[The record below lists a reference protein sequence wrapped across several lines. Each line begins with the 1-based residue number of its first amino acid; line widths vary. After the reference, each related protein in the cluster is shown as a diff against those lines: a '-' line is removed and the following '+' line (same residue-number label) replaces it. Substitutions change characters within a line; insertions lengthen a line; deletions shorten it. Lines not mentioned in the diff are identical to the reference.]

1 MIPVTTL
8 HFHLRSAQ
16 PLDFGR
22 NPGSSVRGALY
33 EALRSM
39 YDTGLHVRDHLADER
54 NPVSW
59 LLSLEDAA
67 TSGGKDAPRPIAI
80 RPLQNGF
87 GLSFY
92 GRALDYIPLVL
103 SAVDGMSQVG
113 VGPKRTRFEIDRVDA
128 IDPLT
133 TQATTILNEA
143 GEQVAPL
150 PQPPTEAAYRRFAAM
165 LDPTRLEVTFL
176 TPTRIVDRGSLCHT
190 PTFRPWFQRLLER
203 TRLIS
208 ELYMPEPIWVPFRDL
223 LTCAKDVAIVQDD
236 TTWVEAWSGS
246 RRQNAY
252 QPTSGF
258 TGRVAYQSIHTELLP
273 WVLLGQALQV
283 GKHTIKGGGWY
294 TVRYQWQTI

>member
-8 HFHLRSAQ
+8 HFHLKSDQ

-22 NPGSSVRGALY
+22 NPGSSIRGALY
-33 EALRSM
+33 EALRAM
-39 YDTGLHVRDHLADER
+39 YDTGLRVRDHLADER

-59 LLSLEDAA
+59 LLALEDKA

-80 RPLQNGF
+80 RPMESGF

-92 GRALDYIPLVL
+92 GRARDYIPLII
-103 SAVDGMSQVG
+103 SAVDGMGQVG
-113 VGPKRTRFEIDRVDA
+113 VGPKRMPFA
-128 IDPLT
+128 IRQVETVDPLT
-133 TQATTILNEA
+133 TQATTLLNEA

-150 PQPPTEAAYRRFAAM
+150 PDAPTEAAYRRFARL
-165 LDPTRLEVTFL
+165 LDPTTLAITFL
-176 TPTRIVDRGSLCHT
+176 TPTRIVDKGRLAHS
-190 PTFRPWFQRLLER
+190 PDFRPWFQRLLER

-208 ELYMPEPIWVPFRDL
+208 ELYMPEPVWVPFGEL
-223 LTCAKDVAIVQDD
+223 LSCAKQVTLLQDE

-246 RRQNAY
+246 RRQKAY

-258 TGRVAYQSIHTELLP
+258 TGRVRYSDVHADLLP

-283 GKHTIKGGGWY
+283 GKHTVKGGGWY
-294 TVRYQWQTI
+294 TVHYRWQAI